1 MTFKSAIVPSRPR
14 LLWSRQETIMCSQ
27 SRLFSVPASFLAEI
41 CFSIATKERKCSKSG
56 YLQKSISV
64 YTRAFVYRSVRG
76 KRIRNMGHETK
87 RARERDTHE
96 GRDSF
101 LSVSPCARAFSSLAA
116 SFYLHRKFL
125 TSLAE
130 KQQIVTYFYLYKQ
143 RTSLLIAQIRMPGA
157 APRRKHV
164 STTA

>member
-1 MTFKSAIVPSRPR
+1 MTFKAAIVSSRPR
-14 LLWSRQETIMCSQ
+14 LLWSRQEHNMRYQ
-27 SRLFSVPASFLAEI
+27 SRLFSVPASFLAEHLFLY
-41 CFSIATKERKCSKSG
+41 CDPNSFRKRSVRSQVTCKR
-56 YLQKSISV
+56 LFFV

-116 SFYLHRKFL
+116 SSYLHRKFL
-125 TSLAE
+125 MH
-130 KQQIVTYFYLYKQ
+130 Q
-143 RTSLLIAQIRMPGA
+143 
-157 APRRKHV
+157 PRHRWQKNNK
-164 STTA
+164 